1 MMVTP
6 DVGNLWEREADDAI
20 RGLAGGFLIGV
31 PVVFTVDSWWLGDQL
46 APLNALFLIAFA
58 YLLTLAV
65 VYWSG
70 FRTGHRATWHPLGD
84 ALEAMALAIFTLFLV
99 FGALGQIFDGQPVSS
114 TVGRIAVALA
124 PLSIGIAVANHL
136 VPRGA
141 SRLGSDVER
150 EDAAE
155 LPLPESD
162 WRRTAH
168 ELGAAA
174 AGALF
179 ICMAIVPGDELTDIA
194 TEVPLRNLPLVILL
208 SLLFSYVVVFAAG
221 FKGQRKRRVDL
232 GPLQNPFAETVS
244 AYVVAVVVSW
254 FALQFFGHVGFHTPA
269 LVVFMKSVLLAFPA
283 SVGAAAGRLAA

>member
-1 MMVTP
+1 MAKH
-6 DVGNLWEREADDAI
+6 DVAKYWEREADDAI

-46 APLNALFLIAFA
+46 TPLNALFLIAFA

-70 FRTGHRATWHPLGD
+70 FRTGDSATWRRLGD
-84 ALEAMALAIFTLFLV
+84 ALEAMALAVFTLFLV
-99 FGALGQIFDGQPVSS
+99 FGSLGQIFAGQPVSS

-141 SRLGSDVER
+141 SRLGADVER
-150 EDAAE
+150 EDDRAK
-155 LPLPESD
+155 PSSGSD

-174 AGALF
+174 AGALVV
-179 ICMAIVPGDELTDIA
+179 CMTIVPGDELTDIS
-194 TEVPLRNLPLVILL
+194 TEVPLRNLPLVIVL
-208 SLLFSYVVVFAAG
+208 SLLFSYVVVFAAD
-221 FKGQRKRRVDL
+221 FKGQRRRRLDP
-232 GPLQNPFAETVS
+232 GPLQHPVAETAS
-244 AYVVAVVVSW
+244 AYVVAVIVSW
-254 FALQFFGHVGFHTPA
+254 
-269 LVVFMKSVLLAFPA
+269 
-283 SVGAAAGRLAA
+283 

>member
-1 MMVTP
+1 
-6 DVGNLWEREADDAI
+6 LEKSWASEADDAV

-46 APLNALFLIAFA
+46 TPANALFLIAFA

-70 FRTGHRATWHPLGD
+70 FRTGARATWRRLGD

-99 FGALGQIFDGQPVSS
+99 FGSLGQIFDGQPNSS
-114 TVGRIAVALA
+114 VVGRIAVALA
-124 PLSIGIAVANHL
+124 PLSLGIALANHL

-141 SRLGSDVER
+141 SRLGYDVER
-150 EDAAE
+150 EDDTAVE
-155 LPLPESD
+155 TSGSD
-162 WRRTAH
+162 WQRTAH

-179 ICMAIVPGDELTDIA
+179 ICMTIVPGYELTDIV
-194 TEVPLRNLPLVILL
+194 TEVPLRNLPFVIVL

-221 FKGQRKRRVDL
+221 FKGQRRRRIDP
-232 GPLQNPFAETVS
+232 GPLQHPIAETVS
-244 AYVVAVVVSW
+244 AYVVALLVSW
-254 FALQFFGHVGFHTPA
+254 FALEFFGHVGFHTPG
-269 LVVFMKSVLLAFPA
+269 LVIFMKCVLLAFPA
-283 SVGAAAGRLAA
+283 SVGAAAGRLAV